1 MVNLLTDLGEE
12 YWNKNGLEGVS
23 IDIGLY
29 NDSTDG
35 ITDSD
40 DLSAITTEP
49 SGTSYARQT
58 DTFSVVDISGDW
70 GIQNDSSLSFDV
82 SDSTQTV
89 DAFFLVITFT
99 ASDTG
104 DSGDND
110 HLVACGDLT
119 QSRDLSQI
127 DFLDVNANDIQVTLT

>member
-12 YWNKNGLEGVS
+12 YWNKNNLEGVS

-29 NDSTDG
+29 NDSTDT
-35 ITDSD
+35 ITESD

-49 SGTSYARQT
+49 SGSSYARQT
-58 DTFSVVDISGDW
+58 DTFSTADISGDW
-70 GIQNDSSLSFDV
+70 GIQNDSSISFDV

-99 ASDTG
+99 ADDTG

-127 DFLDVNANDIQVTLT
+127 DYLDADASDLQVILS